1 LSPAA
6 ACARTTIVVGGKRKG
21 PMNVF
26 ILCVAALFLL
36 VWVIYLKLEVGS
48 LSQKVDKLASLL
60 KRYLKDKTSDVEV
73 SRELDVWGKKDQK

>member
-1 LSPAA
+1 
-6 ACARTTIVVGGKRKG
+6 
-21 PMNVF
+21 MNVF

-36 VWVIYLKLEVGS
+36 AWVIYLKLEVGT

-73 SRELDVWGKKDQK
+73 ARELDVWGKKDKK